1 MAACKSGRRAF
12 DLLKEVF
19 AGEADPCRS
28 HHHQQRAWHVR
39 PRYLQVHR
47 REGSDQRGH
56 PPQRTPQRTSHPA
69 DAWPADVMANVCSNY
84 ESVEI
89 EVEAAALRAAVHS
102 LLDENDARKNA
113 RAAARGTRE
122 HHHQAEAGSRLG
134 G

>member
-1 MAACKSGRRAF
+1 MSAQDISRFIVARVLINQATHPNGRRT
-12 DLLKEVF
+12 
-19 AGEADPCRS
+19 
-28 HHHQQRAWHVR
+28 
-39 PRYLQVHR
+39 
-47 REGSDQRGH
+47 
-56 PPQRTPQRTSHPA
+56 PPTLGP
-69 DAWPADVMANVCSNY
+69 DVMANVCSNY
-84 ESVEI
+84 ESVEV

>member
-1 MAACKSGRRAF
+1 M
-12 DLLKEVF
+12 F
-19 AGEADPCRS
+19 AGEADPCRTIINS
-28 HHHQQRAWHVR
+28 IASRDGAPGMSAQDISRFIVARVLINQAT
-39 PRYLQVHR
+39 
-47 REGSDQRGH
+47 H
-56 PPQRTPQRTSHPA
+56 PNGRRTPPTLGP
-69 DAWPADVMANVCSNY
+69 DVMANVCSNY
-84 ESVEI
+84 ESVEV